1 MSAAY
6 MTWRRIMAHGES
18 VALRH
23 LNGRTHAPTVYRYA
37 DFTRW
42 ATAQRRP
49 GRAEVRARR
58 QAKGAA

>member
-23 LNGRTHAPTVYRYA
+23 INGRTHAPTPTLYRY
-37 DFTRW
+37 RKW
-42 ATAQRRP
+42 AASINRR
-49 GRAEVRARR
+49 
-58 QAKGAA
+58 AA